1 MNDRDM
7 KRSNRPFETNSRVYG
22 TSPVSQA
29 TSLNWKDILRI
40 IKKHLGVL
48 IVILLITALGYG
60 FGRSF
65 LNPPQYES
73 SATIFLTPK
82 FDKEGDLDQ
91 SSISTNRTLLNN
103 AIALLSRDNIMTQV
117 AESVS
122 TMTPDQIKQ
131 TLRVEAVSGTELI
144 SITSVTGD
152 PQLSKKI
159 VDSTVS
165 AFITT
170 MKSNL
175 NLNNITVVDQPKLN
189 FESVS
194 TPLYAFILQG
204 AGLGLVLDA
213 VFVLLYAFL
222 DKKLHSKEEAEN
234 YLGLPVFVVL
244 PDIKR

>member
-1 MNDRDM
+1 M
-7 KRSNRPFETNSRVYG
+7 KNRAYG
-22 TSPVSQA
+22 AESDSQA
-29 TSLNWKDILRI
+29 VSLNWKDVLWV
-40 IKKHLGVL
+40 IKKHLGIL
-48 IVILLITALGYG
+48 IVIMLITAFGYG

-82 FDKEGDLDQ
+82 FDEEGDLDQ

-117 AESVS
+117 AESVG

-131 TLRVEAVSGTELI
+131 TLTVEAVSGTELI

-152 PQLSKKI
+152 PQLSKQI

-165 AFITT
+165 AFIST
-170 MKSNL
+170 MQSNL

-194 TPLYAFILQG
+194 TPLPVFILQG

-213 VFVLLYAFL
+213 VFVLLYMLL
-222 DKKLHSKEEAEN
+222 DKKLRSKEEAES
-234 YLGLPVFVVL
+234 YLNLPVFVVL
-244 PDIKR
+244 PDIDR